1 MCTWRAN
8 RLVHD
13 HLHELTGP
21 QVLRRHEA
29 SLRALYTE
37 FSRGN
42 ELATTSKEVPNRK
55 TLLAYQ
61 SLLGLDE
68 WMCLLRC
75 TRLLDGK
82 RCTPRHGT
90 LAFVWSRM
98 CVVGSE
104 NDDDVRIRSFTF
116 AFAFAFTFGARE
128 IFTTICTNSLTYLYY
143 ASGRCTCSSR
153 TFWRQLCASRP

>member
-1 MCTWRAN
+1 MPFTY
-8 RLVHD
+8 LLD
-13 HLHELTGP
+13 

-42 ELATTSKEVPNRK
+42 ELAATSKEVPSRK

-68 WMCLLRC
+68 WMSLLRC
-75 TRLLDGK
+75 TRLLDGD
-82 RCTPRHGT
+82 RCTARHGT

-104 NDDDVRIRSFTF
+104 NDDDVRIRYYQVRAPTVLELVAHFHL
-116 AFAFAFTFGARE
+116 
-128 IFTTICTNSLTYLYY
+128 LTY
-143 ASGRCTCSSR
+143 
-153 TFWRQLCASRP
+153 